1 MIPRSLKEILKKS
14 AQWARVISIVGPRQ
28 SGKTT
33 LAQDTFSDYRYI
45 SLEDPTNRE
54 FAKNDPRGFLEN
66 AQKNQVGIILDEF
79 QYVPELLSYIQLI
92 VDQSNRTGYFV
103 LTGSQNFLANQA
115 VSQSLAGRVA
125 LFTLLPLS
133 FEEIAFEKNNLEYLL
148 LHGFYPQ
155 LYINKN
161 TPLSWYTDY
170 ITTYV
175 ERDVRQLQAIS
186 DISLFQNFIK
196 LCAGRVGQLLNL
208 TSLGN
213 DCGVSHN
220 TARSWISILE
230 NSYIIFL
237 MQPYFKNFNKR
248 IIKSPKLY
256 FYDTGLLCNLL
267 SIKTEEQLF
276 SHYAKG
282 SVFESAI
289 LGDFLK
295 QYYHHGQKPDMY
307 FFADRAHE
315 VDCILERA
323 NNITA
328 IEIKSGKTI
337 QPSFFDS
344 INYFKEI
351 AGNIKNGYV
360 VYAGDESQKR
370 SYAEVVAWSDA
381 KNLISQTEK

>member
-1 MIPRSLKEILKKS
+1 MIQRSLKKILKES
-14 AQWARVISIVGPRQ
+14 AGWARVISIVGPRQ

-54 FAKNDPRGFLEN
+54 FAKNDPKGFLEN
-66 AQKNQVGIILDEF
+66 AQKNQNGIILDEF
-79 QYVPELLSYIQLI
+79 QYVPELLSYIQII
-92 VDQSNRTGYFV
+92 VDASKKTGYFI
-103 LTGSQNFLANQA
+103 LTGSQNFLANQS

-133 FEEIAFEKNNLEYLL
+133 FEELDQDKNNLESLL

-155 LYINKN
+155 LYANKN

-186 DISLFQNFIK
+186 DLSLFQNFIK

-213 DCGVSHN
+213 DAGISHN
-220 TARSWISILE
+220 TARAWLSILE

-237 MQPYFKNFNKR
+237 TQPYFKNFNKR
-248 IIKSPKLY
+248 IIKSPKIY

-267 SIKTEEQLF
+267 KIQSEEQLF
-276 SHYAKG
+276 NHYAKG
-282 SVFESAI
+282 SIFESAI
-289 LGDFLK
+289 MSDFLK
-295 QYYHHGQKPDMY
+295 QYYHHGKKPNMH
-307 FFADRAHE
+307 FWADRSQE
-315 VDCILERA
+315 IDCVLEHA
-323 NNITA
+323 NTLTA

-337 QPSFFDS
+337 QPSFFAS
-344 INYFKEI
+344 LHYFKELTENV
-351 AGNIKNGYV
+351 AHSYV
-360 VYAGDESQKR
+360 VYGGNESQKR
-370 SYAEVVAWSDA
+370 SYAEVVAWRDA
-381 KNLISQTEK
+381 KNLISQSEK